1 MNEKINFDSTIF
13 SIVIP
18 AYNEE
23 KRIKPV
29 LDDISDF
36 IRSNNL
42 SWEVIIVIEGN
53 DNTEKIVNYYH
64 ENFPFIS
71 SIKLPGRNGMG
82 NAIKKGILASK
93 GDYIILMDADNSAKI
108 SDMINKVKDL
118 ERFENYDIINFDRY
132 SLKEN
137 NIPFKRRFPSRGFN
151 FILRAIFKIDVLDTQ
166 CDYKIM
172 KKSAVLPIIDK
183 ITIKTGFFLSAIFI
197 YAKKMKLK
205 IIEIP
210 LPYHHTENGKI
221 HVILTTVGHLLT
233 IIAFMVRHSRFYK
246 YIPDW
251 ARSLYYRK
259 FRGM

>member
-36 IRSNNL
+36 IRFNNL

-64 ENFPFIS
+64 EKFPFIS

-108 SDMINKVKDL
+108 NDMINKVKDL
-118 ERFENYDIINFDRY
+118 ERFESYDIINFDRY

-137 NIPFKRRFPSRGFN
+137 NIPFKRRFPSRGLN
-151 FILRAIFKIDVLDTQ
+151 FILRALFKIDVLDTQ

-172 KKSAVLPIIDK
+172 KKSAVQPVINK
-183 ITIKTGFFLSAIFI
+183 ITVTNAFFLSAIFI
-197 YAKKMKLK
+197 YAKKMKLN

-210 LPYHHTENGKI
+210 IRYHHKEGSKFNI
-221 HVILTTVGHLLT
+221 ISTTLSYLLSIFAF
-233 IIAFMVRHSRFYK
+233 IIRHSRFYK
-246 YIPDW
+246 YIPNW
-251 ARSLYYRK
+251 ARNLYYRK
-259 FRGM
+259 FRWI